1 MRSVQQYATNDCCRK
16 HLLTK
21 EKKNIFRFYA
31 TSNWADVYGRK
42 DCNCFNTASWFDKS
56 PPTSLD
62 KLSTASVAELG
73 LYCNGTNRDS
83 YAKAAWEDAYAYALV
98 ASLRWLDL
106 FESWA
111 ADEAPGIFPDL
122 ARASPLRPD
131 ETLFGVVQTE
141 LLYMF
146 RVAEWSDSPAPLSLG
161 HWKGPNSAAALKS
174 EFIAV
179 ELANNE
185 NALTFRQRFVDGD
198 ADWRDV
204 VAALERSAKP
214 TTAATI
220 AAPTA
225 NLTNIVAVIVR
236 TNSVKSLGGG
246 RDRDKADFY
255 GEVEFESDTGHALLS
270 RETVQRDV
278 ADLAPP
284 WASIYFADV
293 DVVTNRRVR
302 VTYTLKDEDGL
313 RFVDDALVRIAGTN
327 SSISFTVDLDKKTI
341 DGIENANGVVTTKG
355 MASSAAAA
363 AELKFTVRVVR
374 LDAACTGTQTPCHTP
389 GDQVC
394 QTREMSSRP
403 LLSDA
408 SVSAIS
414 AATTLIAA
422 VAMCN

>member
-1 MRSVQQYATNDCCRK
+1 M
-16 HLLTK
+16 
-21 EKKNIFRFYA
+21 FPRFYA

-42 DCNCFNTASWFDKS
+42 DCNCFNSATWFDKS
-56 PPTSLD
+56 PPASLD
-62 KLSTASVAELG
+62 KLSTASTADLA

-83 YAKAAWEDAYAYALV
+83 YAKASWEDAYAYALV

-111 ADEAPGIFPDL
+111 ADEAPGVFPDL
-122 ARASPLRPD
+122 GRSSPLRPD

-141 LLYMF
+141 LLYMY
-146 RVAEWSDSPAPLSLG
+146 RVAEWSDSPAPLTRG

-185 NALTFRQRFVDGD
+185 KSLTFRQRFVDAD

-204 VAALERSAKP
+204 VVALERTAKP

-246 RDRDKADFY
+246 RDRDKSDFY

-293 DVVTNRRVR
+293 DVVSNRRAR

-313 RFVDDALVRIAGTN
+313 RFVDDALVRISGTN

-341 DGIENANGVVTTKG
+341 DGVESANGVITVKG
-355 MASSAAAA
+355 TASSDAAA
-363 AELKFTVRVVR
+363 AELKLTVRVVR
-374 LDAACTGTQTPCHTP
+374 LDAACTGTQAPCHTP

-394 QTREMSSRP
+394 QVREMTSRP
-403 LLSDA
+403 LLNGA
-408 SVSAIS
+408 TAVSTVAATALIS
-414 AATTLIAA
+414 ATAA
-422 VAMCN
+422 SIL

>member
-1 MRSVQQYATNDCCRK
+1 MQLVIGLMSMVAKIAIASTLRRGS
-16 HLLTK
+16 
-21 EKKNIFRFYA
+21 
-31 TSNWADVYGRK
+31 TSRLPLARQAVHR
-42 DCNCFNTASWFDKS
+42 
-56 PPTSLD
+56 LR
-62 KLSTASVAELG
+62 AELG

-146 RVAEWSDSPAPLSLG
+146 PRRRVVRLARAAHARPLEGAQLG
-161 HWKGPNSAAALKS
+161 RRLKVGIHCGRARQQRES
-174 EFIAV
+174 
-179 ELANNE
+179 
-185 NALTFRQRFVDGD
+185 LTFRQRFVDAD